1 MEMPHDSKIKIP
13 EIPVP
18 PLATLLK
25 LYWILM
31 SYLSKVSGTREYEE
45 GRDVQKAFGKNEKSI
60 AIIATT
66 IMCYCRRSLYSIS

>member
-13 EIPVP
+13 VP
-18 PLATLLK
+18 PVATLLK

-31 SYLSKVSGTREYEE
+31 SDLSEVLGAWEYEE
-45 GRDVQKAFGKNEKSI
+45 GRDVQKAFGKNEQSI

-66 IMCYCRRSLYSIS
+66 IICHCRRSLYSIS